1 MSRARREDSI
11 IIEEYYTNPERFYK
25 NLCKLARIV
34 LHQHYNYVRPIE
46 LQEDLVEEAVVKAI
60 NLCLDGNF
68 DPTRSSIRNY
78 LYTGMRNEMQN
89 IMYRRRNLIPV
100 EEVRYTEEEA
110 YKCDYQDALVIDDDL
125 VYSIC
130 DKFFI
135 RGNYH
140 NLLIA
145 RLRKYGIDGED
156 TDLIP
161 PKKPDKRLLDAIFA
175 EYVWRAC

>member
-1 MSRARREDSI
+1 
-11 IIEEYYTNPERFYK
+11 
-25 NLCKLARIV
+25 
-34 LHQHYNYVRPIE
+34 
-46 LQEDLVEEAVVKAI
+46 
-60 NLCLDGNF
+60 
-68 DPTRSSIRNY
+68 
-78 LYTGMRNEMQN
+78 
-89 IMYRRRNLIPV
+89 MYRRRNLIPV

-125 VYSIC
+125 VYRIC